1 MFGKIIKY
9 PLKSNRKQKIAA
21 FFGVFIAVFGCFL
34 LIQSLKPAE
43 AKGEGSKV
51 LTVFENGERTSFKTD
66 AATIGEALKEQ
77 NISVGEKDNVEPSL
91 NDQLTDTDYSVNIYR
106 AAPYVVVDGKSRV
119 KIMTSAKTSRK
130 IAEDAGLTIH
140 DEDIISAKI
149 YENILEDGTTTILE
163 VKRAKTIS
171 VKIFGK
177 TETLRT
183 QAETIKDFLSE
194 KSIKLTEK
202 DGVSKDLSH
211 KITDGDHFEIWR
223 NGKQTITVEEEIPFE
238 TEKIQDASKDVSFR
252 EIKTAG
258 ENGKKTVTYE
268 IEMRDGVEISRTKI
282 TEVEI
287 RAAKKQVEVIGT
299 KVRVIVPSEHQ
310 DLMLQAGISASDF
323 EDAEWLITK
332 ESGWI
337 INRSNSSSGAY
348 GLPQALP
355 GSKMAS
361 AGADWQTN
369 PVTQLRWMNGY
380 VMGRYGSWANA
391 VAHSKS
397 EGWY

>member
-21 FFGVFIAVFGCFL
+21 FFGVFVAVFGCFL

-43 AKGEGSKV
+43 AKGQGSKV

-91 NDQLTDTDYSVNIYR
+91 NEQLTDTDYNVNIYR

-130 IAEDAGLTIH
+130 IAEDADLTIH

-149 YENILEDGTTTILE
+149 SENILEDGATTILE

-183 QAETIKDFLSE
+183 QAETIKDFLNE
-194 KSIKLTEK
+194 KGIKLTEK
-202 DGVSKDLSH
+202 DGTSKDSSQ
-211 KITDGDHFEIWR
+211 KITDGDYFEIWR
-223 NGKQTITVEEEIPFE
+223 NGKQTITVEEEIAFE
-238 TEKIQDASKDVSFR
+238 TEKIQDASKDASFR

-282 TEVEI
+282 TEVEVQ
-287 RAAKKQVEVIGT
+287 AAKKQVEVVGT
-299 KVRVIVPSEHQ
+299 KSTSPRYTGGGTKDEW
-310 DLMLQAGISASDF
+310 LSASNIPQ
-323 EDAEWLITK
+323 EYWGYVDAIVSK
-332 ESGWI
+332 ESGWNPNAT
-337 INRSNSSSGAY
+337 NRSSGAC
-348 GLPQALP
+348 GLAQALP
-355 GSKMAS
+355 CSKV
-361 AGADWQTN
+361 GGKGGYD
-369 PVTQLRWMNGY
+369 PVTALNWMNSY
-380 VMGRYGSWANA
+380 VNGRYRGWKGAWDFWRAN
-391 VAHSKS
+391 K
-397 EGWY
+397 WY

>member
-91 NDQLTDTDYSVNIYR
+91 NEQLTDTDYNVNIYR

-149 YENILEDGTTTILE
+149 SGNILEDGATTILE
-163 VKRAKTIS
+163 VKRA
-171 VKIFGK
+171 
-177 TETLRT
+177 
-183 QAETIKDFLSE
+183 
-194 KSIKLTEK
+194 
-202 DGVSKDLSH
+202 
-211 KITDGDHFEIWR
+211 
-223 NGKQTITVEEEIPFE
+223 
-238 TEKIQDASKDVSFR
+238 
-252 EIKTAG
+252 
-258 ENGKKTVTYE
+258 
-268 IEMRDGVEISRTKI
+268 
-282 TEVEI
+282 
-287 RAAKKQVEVIGT
+287 
-299 KVRVIVPSEHQ
+299 
-310 DLMLQAGISASDF
+310 
-323 EDAEWLITK
+323 
-332 ESGWI
+332 
-337 INRSNSSSGAY
+337 
-348 GLPQALP
+348 
-355 GSKMAS
+355 
-361 AGADWQTN
+361 
-369 PVTQLRWMNGY
+369 
-380 VMGRYGSWANA
+380 
-391 VAHSKS
+391 
-397 EGWY
+397 

>member
-149 YENILEDGTTTILE
+149 SENILEDGTTTILE

-211 KITDGDHFEIWR
+211 KITDGDYFEIWR
-223 NGKQTITVEEEIPFE
+223 NGKQTITVEEEIAFQ
-238 TEKIQDASKDVSFR
+238 TEKIQDASKDASFR
-252 EIKTAG
+252 EVKTAG

-282 TEVEI
+282 TEVEVQ
-287 RAAKKQVEVIGT
+287 AAKKQVEVVGT
-299 KVRVIVPSEHQ
+299 KVNLPAGSHE
-310 DLMLQAGISASDF
+310 DWMAAAGISASDF
-323 EDAEWLITK
+323 GYVNFIITK
-332 ESGWI
+332 ESTWRPTATNG
-337 INRSNSSSGAY
+337 RYY
-348 GLPQALP
+348 GLYQTSIANLQKHGCTGALLNDP
-355 GSKMAS
+355 ICQLKS
-361 AGADWQTN
+361 ANIYRT
-369 PVTQLRWMNGY
+369 
-380 VMGRYGSWANA
+380 RYGTWEQAYNA
-391 VAHSKS
+391 
-397 EGWY
+397 WLRQRWW